1 MSSLKGKV
9 VTKDGIE
16 GEDIPQL
23 EFPFPPVP
31 RPKGKFITFEGGEG
45 SGKSTQLKLLGD
57 FLHQRKINNILTKE
71 PGGTEI
77 GQELRRLLVTGD
89 KDKFDAVAECLLYYA
104 DRRIHLTNKVWP
116 ALNDGVWVLSDRF
129 ADSTVAYQY
138 YGYEKKVSLE
148 SLNMLYDVTVGDFK
162 PDLTILFDLAPKIG
176 LERSYKKA
184 LGMEVK
190 ETRFEDRGLEFH
202 NRLREG
208 YLELAA
214 QDEKRFV
221 VLNANKSIEDLH
233 HEVIRVIAERF
244 KI

>member
-116 ALNDGVWVLSDRF
+116 VLNDGVWVLSDRF

-162 PDLTILFDLAPKIG
+162 PDLTILFDLDPKVG

>member
-16 GEDIPQL
+16 GEEIPQL

-31 RPKGKFITFEGGEG
+31 RPRGKFITFEGGEG

-71 PGGTEI
+71 PGGTDI

-162 PDLTILFDLAPKIG
+162 PDLTILFDLDPKIG

-190 ETRFEDRGLEFH
+190 ETRFEDRGVDFH

-221 VLNANKSIEDLH
+221 ILNANKSIEDLH

>member
-162 PDLTILFDLAPKIG
+162 PDLTILFDLDPKIG

>member
-16 GEDIPQL
+16 GEEIPQL

-57 FLHQRKINNILTKE
+57 FLHQRKINNILSKE
-71 PGGTEI
+71 PGGTEV

-89 KDKFDAVAECLLYYA
+89 KDNFDAVAECLLYYA

-162 PDLTILFDLAPKIG
+162 PDLTILFDLDPKVG

-184 LGMEVK
+184 LGMDVK

-208 YLELAA
+208 SLELAA